1 MNKITTIQKY
11 AILWLNSQNNPIE
24 TIAAEL
30 KLTTKQIKN
39 VIDKYTQKTINEQA
53 SPDSMGQ
60 NKQQSKLK
68 DLICQIQ
75 SCDNDQ
81 SSVRS
86 SRC

>member
-1 MNKITTIQKY
+1 
-11 AILWLNSQNNPIE
+11 
-24 TIAAEL
+24 L

-68 DLICQIQ
+68 DLMITDSASAKYKVAIMTKAA
-75 SCDNDQ
+75 SEVADASKKINIPT
-81 SSVRS
+81 SLNKPYIFKPSN
-86 SRC
+86 